1 MRPTKITLSQLE
13 SFLLSACDI
22 LRGSMDASEFKEYVF
37 GMLFLKRLSD
47 EFYQKREKLHKEF
60 SHLEKEQIAEL
71 LEDPISYGDTFFIP
85 PRARW
90 YDAFTDE
97 EGRLQQAIKDTQTGV
112 GARLDKA
119 LSAIEGANAGLLE
132 GVLKDNINFG
142 KVINSKPKV
151 PDERLKALINHF
163 NGELP
168 PLTNENFEF
177 PDLLGAAYEYLIKH
191 FADSAGK
198 KGGEFYTPAT
208 VVQLMVRLAQP
219 QAGMSVYDPSVG
231 SGGMLIQSVQYVEDN
246 GQNPRDLSLYGQELN
261 GTVWAICKM
270 NMILHNLPN
279 AHIEQGDTLLEPLHR
294 DATGSWKR
302 FDRVLANPPFSQ
314 NYSLPKMEHKSRFP
328 YGFAPETGKKADLM
342 FVQHM
347 LASLTNTGLMATVMP
362 HGVLFRGGSEKVI
375 RKGLIGHQQI
385 EKGLVET
392 NFIDAVIGLPP
403 ALFYG
408 TGIPACILI
417 LNKAQRGAA
426 QPEAYRDQILFINAD
441 AEYAEGKVQ
450 NSLRPEDVE
459 KITYVY
465 HHQLELPKYSRL
477 VSTAEVARNEY
488 NLNIRR
494 YVDNTADPDPENV
507 RGHLLGGIPLKEV
520 ERISWRFAQFGTAPT
535 HYLTPLA
542 SDQQAGSG
550 YCALLA
556 TTKAGLKPQLDADE
570 SVQQTLSNHRKK
582 LNIWWQVARQD
593 FAKLADGKDN
603 LPHVRQDLLD
613 SLKQTFADGLTLD
626 GFQVAG
632 VFANWWTSI
641 RYDLKTIGA
650 SGWAP
655 SLIPD
660 QYLIQAYFMADQQV
674 IADAETTLAET
685 ETQLAELLDAVE
697 MDSDEADEESTEAE
711 RSATEVKKYLKE
723 QLKGIARDQPEGRP
737 PESRTS
743 EGQTLLGQLTA
754 IVLAEER
761 IKEGKAQVKAM
772 QKLLAKKLNW
782 KRYGIDDDLAELTP
796 LLADARRSLKTF
808 DAEHRARA
816 GNVFT
821 DGAATYTDKKT
832 QTAYVKDRQKQEV
845 VIGRIEADLQ
855 ALHDE
860 LVQMN
865 GVITPDESRELIL
878 QKHNELVTTELNRYL
893 LAGKRRLLATLENLW
908 DKYAV
913 STADL
918 ERRRADTLAEL
929 NAFLVDLHYI

>member
-1 MRPTKITLSQLE
+1 MIR
-13 SFLLSACDI
+13 FL
-22 LRGSMDASEFKEYVF
+22 F
-37 GMLFLKRLSD
+37 
-47 EFYQKREKLHKEF
+47 H
-60 SHLEKEQIAEL
+60 
-71 LEDPISYGDTFFIP
+71 

-97 EGRLQQAIKDTQTGV
+97 EDRLQQALKDTQTGV

-168 PLTNENFEF
+168 RLTNENFEF

-270 NMILHNLPN
+270 NMILHNLSN

-314 NYSLPKMEHKSRFP
+314 NYSLAKMEHKGRFP

-347 LASLTNTGLMATVMP
+347 LASLSHAGLMVTVMP

-375 RKGLIGHQQI
+375 RKGLIGHQQV
-385 EKGLVET
+385 EKGLIET
-392 NFIDAVIGLPP
+392 NFIEAVIGLPP

-417 LNKAQRGAA
+417 VNKAK
-426 QPEAYRDQILFINAD
+426 PETHRDQILFINAD

-450 NSLRPEDVE
+450 NFLRPEDVE
-459 KITYVY
+459 KITYIY
-465 HHQLELPKYSRL
+465 HHRLELPKYSRL
-477 VSTAEVARNEY
+477 VNTAEVARNEY

-494 YVDNTADPDPENV
+494 YVDNTADADPENV
-507 RGHLLGGIPLKEV
+507 RGHLLGGIPLKEI
-520 ERISWRFAQFGTAPT
+520 ERVSWQFGQFGTDPGR
-535 HYLTPLA
+535 YLTPLS
-542 SDQQAGSG
+542 SDQLAGSG
-550 YCALLA
+550 YTSLLA
-556 TTKAGLKPQLDADE
+556 ITKAELKAQLDADE
-570 SVQQTLSNHRKK
+570 LVQQTLDHHRQQ
-582 LNIWWQVARQD
+582 LNTWWEVARQD

-613 SLKQTFADGLTLD
+613 SLKQTFAYSTTLD
-626 GFQVAG
+626 EFQIAG
-632 VFANWWTSI
+632 
-641 RYDLKTIGA
+641 
-650 SGWAP
+650 
-655 SLIPD
+655 
-660 QYLIQAYFMADQQV
+660 YLP
-674 IADAETTLAET
+674 TGGPT
-685 ETQLAELLDAVE
+685 
-697 MDSDEADEESTEAE
+697 
-711 RSATEVKKYLKE
+711 SAT
-723 QLKGIARDQPEGRP
+723 I
-737 PESRTS
+737 
-743 EGQTLLGQLTA
+743 
-754 IVLAEER
+754 
-761 IKEGKAQVKAM
+761 
-772 QKLLAKKLNW
+772 
-782 KRYGIDDDLAELTP
+782 
-796 LLADARRSLKTF
+796 
-808 DAEHRARA
+808 
-816 GNVFT
+816 
-821 DGAATYTDKKT
+821 
-832 QTAYVKDRQKQEV
+832 
-845 VIGRIEADLQ
+845 
-855 ALHDE
+855 
-860 LVQMN
+860 
-865 GVITPDESRELIL
+865 
-878 QKHNELVTTELNRYL
+878 
-893 LAGKRRLLATLENLW
+893 
-908 DKYAV
+908 
-913 STADL
+913 
-918 ERRRADTLAEL
+918 
-929 NAFLVDLHYI
+929 